1 MIKCIINILMLCSMW
16 SADLMAPDVQLSL
29 VQQSNMQ
36 VSDMQGVIKLA
47 KYVSWPNE
55 DQMTNTTIMIA
66 PQSDETFK
74 SAETIAASSKI
85 LTHGINIKRITD
97 GNDDAVFQAN
107 IIFIEEG
114 ANIDI
119 DQIIQKVADKQILT
133 ITNDI
138 NTLEKGCMFYV
149 KQDPDSGQITYYYNK
164 DAILALS
171 LRISSHILMP
181 DHKYI
186 KQ

>member
-16 SADLMAPDVQLSL
+16 SSGLMNPNM
-29 VQQSNMQ
+29 QQSDMQ
-36 VSDMQGVIKLA
+36 VSDMQGVIKIA
-47 KYVSWPNE
+47 KYVSWPGA
-55 DQMTNTTIMIA
+55 DQMTNTMILIA

-74 SAETIAASSKI
+74 SAETLAASSKI
-85 LTHGINIKRITD
+85 LSHGIQLKRITD
-97 GNDDAVFQAN
+97 CNDDDFFQAN
-107 IIFIEEG
+107 IIFIEAG

-119 DQIIQKVADKQILT
+119 DQIIQKVANKQILT

-149 KQDPDSGQITYYYNK
+149 KQDPDSGKTTYYYNK
-164 DAILALS
+164 EAILASSLS
-171 LRISSHILMP
+171 ISSHILMP